1 MRSPAACLEGRAK
14 HRPTI
19 RQLALLAL
27 ICLAVSTPFVLL
39 TVRSVAALGA
49 ARKTMLSE
57 RRGLDDERILVPLV
71 FDAYALRAARLD
83 ARNHSPVTRRALEE
97 RVSAEGARA
106 QTEGTAS
113 RIDASECRP
122 FSMWLALE
130 RRARSHPDPPSSSG
144 DSVEDATCY
153 TLAIANSSGIA
164 TDDDPVVYDYAIVS
178 AMSGAGLAGRAAQ
191 SMALFEVAA
200 AAGFRRG
207 VIRAAGSIGY
217 VTRDRGNVDDVVA
230 DLSAKSLEALRTQSA
245 RADLAERRFET
256 GYAAALEP
264 DSPAHDRAAA
274 VERLGLAAARAD
286 RQLAISALGKLD
298 ARLARAN
305 GALGVRLRATIA
317 MALLGLAFT
326 ALVVIIAAYV
336 IARRHR
342 RQFDYL
348 ELERRA
354 LEAKLA
360 TAELQ
365 RSLSLSDGQ
374 MRAIFDTVDV
384 GLAVVDS
391 SARVT
396 QSNGAFATMRERFP
410 GLEAITIARCAAIVR
425 GDPAKPDDEC
435 SFDLADGNRAYVTLS
450 LAGVYEAGICRRVVA
465 TVTDVTDAHRLQE
478 SFREASLTD
487 ALTGLANRRGF
498 EAALAKLCAE
508 STVPFA
514 LFYLDLDYFKTIND
528 VYGHAT
534 GDAVLRTVGARLR
547 ENVAKDDVTARLGG
561 DEFALIVHDVAAKEI
576 VDRLIARVV
585 ANVERP
591 IVVDATTIDVS
602 ISVGVAM
609 TGDPGARSPEELLA
623 RADAAM
629 YETKRSREA
638 RGGAKEQVAGTTKTR

>member
-1 MRSPAACLEGRAK
+1 
-14 HRPTI
+14 
-19 RQLALLAL
+19 
-27 ICLAVSTPFVLL
+27 
-39 TVRSVAALGA
+39 
-49 ARKTMLSE
+49 MLSE

-71 FDAYALRAARLD
+71 FDAYALRVARLD
-83 ARNHSPVTRRALEE
+83 ARNHPVTRRALEE
-97 RVSAEGARA
+97 RVSAEAARA
-106 QTEGTAS
+106 RTDGTAS
-113 RIDASECRP
+113 RIDESECRP
-122 FSMWLALE
+122 FSMWLTLE
-130 RRARSHPDPPSSSG
+130 RQARSHRGSTSDSG
-144 DSVEDATCY
+144 DAVEDAACY
-153 TLAIANSSGIA
+153 TLAIANSSGLS
-164 TDDDPVVYDYAIVS
+164 TDDVPAVYDYAIVS

-191 SMALFEVAA
+191 SMGLFEGAA
-200 AAGFRRG
+200 SAGFRRN

-230 DLSAKSLEALRTQSA
+230 DLGTKSAGGGAALRAQSA
-245 RADLAERRFET
+245 RADAAEGRFET

-264 DSPAHDRAAA
+264 EGPGYGRAAA
-274 VERLGLAAARAD
+274 VERLGLAAVQAD
-286 RQLAISALGKLD
+286 RQVAMLALRNLD

-305 GALGVRLRATIA
+305 DALGARLRGTIA
-317 MALLGLAFT
+317 MALAGLAFT
-326 ALVVIIAAYV
+326 ALVVAIASYA
-336 IARRHR
+336 IARRQR
-342 RQFDYL
+342 RQFAYF
-348 ELERRA
+348 ELERKT

-360 TAELQ
+360 SAEMQ

-384 GLAVVDS
+384 GLAVVDG

-396 QSNGAFATMRERFP
+396 QSNGAFVTMRERFP
-410 GLEAITIARCAAIVR
+410 GLEAITIARCGAILQ
-425 GDPAKPDDEC
+425 GDLTKPNDEC
-435 SFDLADGNRAYVTLS
+435 SFELAGGNRAYVTLA

-478 SFREASLTD
+478 TFREASLTD

-514 LFYLDLDYFKTIND
+514 LFYLDLDHFKPIND
-528 VYGHAT
+528 LHGHAA
-534 GDAVLRTVGARLR
+534 GDVVLRTLGARLR

-591 IVVDATTIDVS
+591 IVIDGTTIDVS
-602 ISVGVAM
+602 VSVGVALA
-609 TGDPGARSPEELLA
+609 GGNGARSPEELLA

-629 YETKRSREA
+629 YEAKRSREA
-638 RGGAKEQVAGTTKTR
+638 TGGRYSVR